1 MFYFATA
8 VIWAIFLLLSTVHI
22 VAAYNQ
28 SVTLAQG
35 LRRCLTTLDPRW
47 WPPAPP
53 QDSEPGPPRPGR
65 HAEHA
70 SLRLA
75 ARRGRGRVPVPPEG
89 HAHAGPWGQRR
100 CARTSWL
107 GSRSRAG
114 SRRSWPGRR
123 DASSRREAA
132 WGAACRRALT
142 QGSSALTEPLGPRRC
157 PPVGAARPPSPV
169 ARRAAVPSARA
180 HAPRGPARPGNHCPR
195 RRADWP
201 PPPVKR
207 KPVRVC

>member
-8 VIWAIFLLLSTVHI
+8 VIWAIFLLLPTVHI
-22 VAAYNQ
+22 VPAYNQ
-28 SVTLAQG
+28 SVTPAQG

-47 WPPAPP
+47 WPPGPP

-75 ARRGRGRVPVPPEG
+75 AHRGRGRVPVPPEG

-100 CARTSWL
+100 CARTPWL

-123 DASSRREAA
+123 GTCPHRTA
-132 WGAACRRALT
+132 RAT
-142 QGSSALTEPLGPRRC
+142 G
-157 PPVGAARPPSPV
+157 GAARPSSRGGPAASRDPRCCGW
-169 ARRAAVPSARA
+169 ATAPRAAGSRPRTAEAEAAGARQ
-180 HAPRGPARPGNHCPR
+180 HAEGLPGPHSRGAAP
-195 RRADWP
+195 
-201 PPPVKR
+201 
-207 KPVRVC
+207 